1 MLLLELTLPTCAENL
16 ALDEALLEAGEQGE
30 LPGETLRI
38 WESPQLAVVIG
49 RSSKRSEE
57 ADLAYCDAHHIPV
70 LRRSS
75 GGAAIVMGPGCLM
88 YAVVLS
94 LAARPE
100 LRMIDLAHQFVLGRI
115 RDALAAVCPNVEL
128 CGISDLAVQGRKFS
142 GNSLRVRRTHLLYH
156 GTLLYDFPLT
166 RVGACLKTPPRQP
179 DYRAGRTH
187 GEFVAN
193 LKVAPEDLRR
203 ALVKAFDAERAL
215 SAWPQ
220 ALTRKLVADKYS
232 QASWNDRLP

>member
-1 MLLLELTLPTCAENL
+1 
-16 ALDEALLEAGEQGE
+16 LDEALLEAAEQGDAA
-30 LPGETLRI
+30 GETLRV

-57 ADLAYCDAHHIPV
+57 ADLAYCDAHQIPV

-94 LAARPE
+94 LEARPE
-100 LRMIDLAHQFVLGRI
+100 LRMIDLAHRFVLGRI
-115 RDALAAVCPNVEL
+115 RGALAAACPDVEL
-128 CGISDLAVQGRKFS
+128 CGTSDLARQGRKCS

-156 GTLLYDFPLT
+156 GTLLYDFPLS

-179 DYRAGRTH
+179 DYRAGRAH

-193 LKVAPEDLRR
+193 LNLAPEDLRD
-203 ALVKAFDAERAL
+203 ALAKAFEANQVRTN
-215 SAWPQ
+215 WPQ
-220 ALTRKLVADKYS
+220 TLTEQLVAEKYS